1 MMRGLWITAAAA
13 AAVLGASSVADAQAR
28 KAAPAAKPAA
38 ARDWTQAVSITPEG
52 GFRMG
57 NPNARVKLVE
67 YGSLTCPT
75 CAKFSTAA
83 KAPLA
88 SHIRT
93 GKVSFEFRNYV
104 LNSLDLTA
112 ALLARCGGPS
122 RFFPLTERFY
132 ATQQQWVGKV
142 TGLSQ
147 AQKEEIQKLPND
159 QQISRVAEYGG
170 LTGMAAAAGVTPQQA
185 RACLTDQ
192 AGVDRLVQMR
202 QAGDAAGVHGTPSFF
217 INGAAVDAHGWAELL
232 PAIRKAG
239 G

>member
-1 MMRGLWITAAAA
+1 MIGGIFIAAAA
-13 AAVLGASSVADAQAR
+13 AAVVGASAVADAQAR
-28 KAAPAAKPAA
+28 KAAPAARPAV
-38 ARDWTQAVSITPEG
+38 RDWTQVVSITPEG

-75 CAKFSTAA
+75 CANFSTAA
-83 KAPLA
+83 KEPLA
-88 SHIRT
+88 SHVRT
-93 GKVSFEFRNYV
+93 GKLSFEFRNYV

-132 ATQQQWVGKV
+132 ATQSQWVGKV
-142 TGLSQ
+142 TGLSE
-147 AQKEEIQKLPND
+147 AQRQEIQKLPSN
-159 QQISRVAEYGG
+159 QQIARVAQYSG
-170 LTGMAAAAGVTPQQA
+170 LTGMAAAAGVTPQRA

-192 AGVDRLVQMR
+192 AGIDRLVQMR
-202 QAGDAAGVHGTPSFF
+202 QAGDAAGVHGTPSFL
-217 INGAAVDAHGWAELL
+217 INGAAVDAHDWAKLL

>member
-1 MMRGLWITAAAA
+1 MMRGVWITAAAA
-13 AAVLGASSVADAQAR
+13 ALIGASAIADAQVR
-28 KAAPAAKPAA
+28 RAALAVKPPA
-38 ARDWTQAVSITPEG
+38 ARDWTQTVAITPEG

-88 SHIRT
+88 GHVRT

-122 RFFPLTERFY
+122 RFFPLTEKLY
-132 ATQQQWVGKV
+132 ATQPQWVNKL
-142 TGLSQ
+142 TELSQ

-159 QQISRVAEYGG
+159 QQIVRVADYGG
-170 LTGMAAAAGVTPQQA
+170 LTGMAAAAGVTPERA

-217 INGAAVDAHGWAELL
+217 INGAAVDAHGWAKLL

>member
-1 MMRGLWITAAAA
+1 MMRSVFILAAAA
-13 AAVLGASSVADAQAR
+13 AASVGASAVADAQAR
-28 KAAPAAKPAA
+28 KAAPAVKTAA
-38 ARDWTQAVSITPEG
+38 VRDWTQVVSVTPEG

-75 CAKFSTAA
+75 CAKFSTDA
-83 KAPLA
+83 KAPLT
-88 SHIRT
+88 SHLRT

-112 ALLARCGGPS
+112 SLLARCSGPS
-122 RFFPLTERFY
+122 RFFPFVEKLY
-132 ATQQQWVGKV
+132 ATQPQWIGKV
-142 TGLSQ
+142 TGLSD
-147 AQKEEIQKLPND
+147 AQKEEIQKLPSD
-159 QQISRVAEYGG
+159 QQIARVADYGG
-170 LTGMAAAAGVTPQQA
+170 LTGLAAAAGVTPRQA
-185 RACLTDQ
+185 KACLTDK

>member
-1 MMRGLWITAAAA
+1 MMRGVWIMAAGAAAI
-13 AAVLGASSVADAQAR
+13 VGASAMADAQAR
-28 KAAPAAKPAA
+28 KAAPTAKPAA
-38 ARDWTQAVSITPEG
+38 VRDWAQIVSITPEG

-75 CAKFSTAA
+75 CAKFSTDA

-88 SHIRT
+88 GHVRT

-122 RFFPLTERFY
+122 RFFPMIERLY
-132 ATQQQWVGKV
+132 ATQPQWVGRV
-142 TGLSQ
+142 TGLSE
-147 AQKEEIQKLPND
+147 AQRQEIQKLPSD
-159 QQISRVAEYGG
+159 QQIARVAEYGG
-170 LTGMAAAAGVTPQQA
+170 LTGMAAAVGVPPRQTK
-185 RACLTDQ
+185 ACLSDR

-232 PAIRKAG
+232 PAIRNAG

>member
-1 MMRGLWITAAAA
+1 MIRALGIAVAAAA
-13 AAVLGASSVADAQAR
+13 SVAGTSAMADAQAR

-38 ARDWTQAVSITPEG
+38 ARDWTEVVSITPEG

-83 KAPLA
+83 KTPLA
-88 SHIRT
+88 AHVRT
-93 GKVSFEFRNYV
+93 GRVSFEFRNYV

-122 RFFPLTERFY
+122 RFFPLTERLY
-132 ATQQQWVGKV
+132 ATQPQWVEKV
-142 TGLSQ
+142 TSLSQ
-147 AQKEEIQKLPND
+147 AQKEEIAKLPND
-159 QQISRVAEYGG
+159 QQIARVADHGG
-170 LTGMAAAAGVTPQQA
+170 LIALAAAAGVTPAQA
-185 RACLTDQ
+185 KACLTDK
-192 AGVDRLVQMR
+192 AGLDRLVQMR
-202 QAGDAAGVHGTPSFF
+202 QAGDAAGVHGTPSFL
-217 INGAAVDAHGWAELL
+217 INGAAVDAHDWAELL
-232 PAIRKAG
+232 PAIKKAG